1 MKLGEAGGGTK
12 IKVEPK
18 ELFRTKGLGRFA
30 LLLPLAPHAQQ
41 GQGKPQPAAKLLSL
55 ALLYF

>member
-1 MKLGEAGGGTK
+1 VEAGGGTK